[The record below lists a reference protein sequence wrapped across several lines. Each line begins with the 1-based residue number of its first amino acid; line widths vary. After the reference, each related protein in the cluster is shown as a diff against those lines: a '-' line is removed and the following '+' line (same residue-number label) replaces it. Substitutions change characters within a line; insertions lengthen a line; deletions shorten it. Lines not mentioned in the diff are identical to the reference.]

1 MGVHGTSI
9 VFTPH
14 ELADMQSVID
24 AVSLE
29 LGLNEADTHR
39 REALAERVMAAYR
52 GGRRLPLNMVNA
64 GLAEPRQC
72 A

>member
-29 LGLNEADTHR
+29 LGLSEADTLR

-64 GLAEPRQC
+64 GLSEPRQFV
-72 A
+72 